1 MIDIL
6 TRTET
11 NGDRQGQTE
20 PEETIRDNIG
30 TETNRDRKKQ
40 KETNRDNIRQEIVE
54 DGGKQK
60 KRYMYIKRD
69 KKRYIVKE

>member
-30 TETNRDRKKQ
+30 TGTNRDRKKQ

-60 KRYMYIKRD
+60 TTIYIKRD
-69 KKRYIVKE
+69 IKRYIVKE